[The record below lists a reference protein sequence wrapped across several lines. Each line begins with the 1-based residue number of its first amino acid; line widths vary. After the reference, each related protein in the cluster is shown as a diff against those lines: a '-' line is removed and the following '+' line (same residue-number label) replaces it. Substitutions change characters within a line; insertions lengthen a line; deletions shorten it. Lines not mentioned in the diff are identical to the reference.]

1 MKNEI
6 TTIAKTL
13 AIVIGGVLI
22 ANWIDRK
29 YISSKVSLL
38 KEIKE

>member
-29 YISSKVSLL
+29 YIS
-38 KEIKE
+38 